1 MLKRIKPRRIGWL
14 PAVSGIVVFLL
25 VAIMVI
31 EAISHR
37 TRNRVDVSEGLALI
51 EAAQNAD
58 VTAIELK
65 IQSMDAQ
72 DELGG
77 GRSLK
82 EIFASSVIMGDSM
95 AQGFSEYDI
104 LNASSVVADIGVSLT
119 DLDDQIGR
127 VREINPQYIFMTYGA
142 NDVLTTN
149 GDVEIF
155 IEQYRNA
162 LREVQAQLPNTRV
175 LVNSIFPVRG
185 ETLEK
190 YAVYGQVDEYNQAL
204 RELCDRLQI
213 TFVDNTEIARDTD
226 YEADG
231 LHLKSLFYP
240 KWAVN
245 MAEVTSL

>member
-65 IQSMDAQ
+65 IQSLDAQ

-104 LNASSVVADIGVSLT
+104 LNASSVVADIGV
-119 DLDDQIGR
+119 
-127 VREINPQYIFMTYGA
+127 
-142 NDVLTTN
+142 
-149 GDVEIF
+149 
-155 IEQYRNA
+155 
-162 LREVQAQLPNTRV
+162 
-175 LVNSIFPVRG
+175 
-185 ETLEK
+185 
-190 YAVYGQVDEYNQAL
+190 
-204 RELCDRLQI
+204 
-213 TFVDNTEIARDTD
+213 
-226 YEADG
+226 
-231 LHLKSLFYP
+231 
-240 KWAVN
+240 
-245 MAEVTSL
+245 

>member
-25 VAIMVI
+25 VDIMVI

-65 IQSMDAQ
+65 IQSLDAQ

-185 ETLEK
+185 RRWKSTRSTGRWTNITRHCGNC
-190 YAVYGQVDEYNQAL
+190 ATG
-204 RELCDRLQI
+204 CRLPSWIIRRLPGIRI
-213 TFVDNTEIARDTD
+213 TRRTACT
-226 YEADG
+226 
-231 LHLKSLFYP
+231 
-240 KWAVN
+240 
-245 MAEVTSL
+245 

>member
-1 MLKRIKPRRIGWL
+1 MTLKKARRIGWM
-14 PAVSGIVVFLL
+14 PIISGIVALL
-25 VAIMVI
+25 LIAIVVI
-31 EAISHR
+31 EAISNR
-37 TRNRVDVSEGLALI
+37 TKSRVDVSEGLALI
-51 EAAQNAD
+51 EAAQGAD
-58 VTAIELK
+58 VAAIELK
-65 IQSMDAQ
+65 IQSLDAQ

-95 AQGFSEYDI
+95 AQGFAEYDI

-119 DLDDQIGR
+119 DLNAQIER

-142 NDVLTTN
+142 NDILTTN
-149 GDVEIF
+149 GDVDLF

-162 LREVQAQLPNTRV
+162 LREIQAQLPNTRV
-175 LVNSIFPVRG
+175 LVNSLFPVQG

-190 YAVYGQVDEYNQAL
+190 YEAYQYVGEYNQAL
-204 RELCDRLQI
+204 QELCDRLQI
-213 TFVDNTEIARDTD
+213 TFIDNTEIVKSTD

-240 KWAVN
+240 GWAVH

>member
-1 MLKRIKPRRIGWL
+1 MTLKKVRRIGWM
-14 PAVSGIVVFLL
+14 PIISGIVALL
-25 VAIMVI
+25 LIAIVVI
-31 EAISHR
+31 EAISNR
-37 TRNRVDVSEGLALI
+37 TKSRVDVSEGLALI
-51 EAAQNAD
+51 EAAQGAD
-58 VTAIELK
+58 VAAIELK
-65 IQSMDAQ
+65 IQSLDAQ

-95 AQGFSEYDI
+95 AQGFAEYDI

-119 DLDDQIGR
+119 DLNAQIER

-142 NDVLTTN
+142 NDILTTN
-149 GDVEIF
+149 GDVDLF

-162 LREVQAQLPNTRV
+162 LREIQAQLPNTRV
-175 LVNSIFPVRG
+175 LVNSLFPVQG

-190 YAVYGQVDEYNQAL
+190 YEAYQYVGEYNQAL
-204 RELCDRLQI
+204 QELCDRLQI
-213 TFVDNTEIARDTD
+213 TFIDNTEIVKSTD

-240 KWAVN
+240 SWAVH